1 MYEIQK
7 RVWDKWDKWDELP
20 ISPPPK
26 TGLVLMGKHC
36 LLNG

>member
-20 ISPPPK
+20 ISPPK
-26 TGLVLMGKHC
+26 TGLVLMSKHC